1 MVDNINGFGEGKEW
15 KKIDTTTKDAEY
27 KKGLDA
33 QINSILD
40 GKESISVED
49 LRKNSLFGN
58 LSEKALQRLDY
69 IAGIDGDKTSL
80 TADEMRVLMSLTD
93 ATLKDNTFVFDGKFH
108 FDENS
113 GLEQATDS
121 EMQAVVTNLVDANTR
136 KRIETL
142 DVSKYDRSKNF
153 ADKITSDDVDE
164 AMLALQDKL
173 NTGFV
178 DKRTG
183 KEVSITQAVMQFEDF
198 VNDSYRKKYQNFYVD
213 VARDFGE
220 QTTIPVY
227 DFSRLRCMG
236 DGDSF
241 VIGDW
246 TYQQGKLTNNK
257 TGESLQVSRSNWY
270 NSAENTVPAADGSIC
285 IIREYNDGKGTVVK
299 YNYDDSENAAPTSAN
314 ITVNGKEQ
322 VVNYERKTSID
333 PELYNFIER

>member
-1 MVDNINGFGEGKEW
+1 MEKAKSG

-93 ATLKDNTFVFDGKFH
+93 STLKDNTFVFDGKFH

-136 KRIETL
+136 KRLETL
-142 DVSKYDRSKNF
+142 DTSKYDRSKNF

-198 VNDSYRKKYQNFYVD
+198 VNDSYRKNYQNFYVD

-257 TGESLQVSRSNWY
+257 TGESLQVSRANWY

>member
-1 MVDNINGFGEGKEW
+1 M
-15 KKIDTTTKDAEY
+15 
-27 KKGLDA
+27 
-33 QINSILD
+33 
-40 GKESISVED
+40 
-49 LRKNSLFGN
+49 
-58 LSEKALQRLDY
+58 
-69 IAGIDGDKTSL
+69 
-80 TADEMRVLMSLTD
+80 
-93 ATLKDNTFVFDGKFH
+93 
-108 FDENS
+108 
-113 GLEQATDS
+113 
-121 EMQAVVTNLVDANTR
+121 
-136 KRIETL
+136 
-142 DVSKYDRSKNF
+142 
-153 ADKITSDDVDE
+153 
-164 AMLALQDKL
+164 
-173 NTGFV
+173 

-183 KEVSITQAVMQFEDF
+183 KEVSITQAIMQFEDF

-257 TGESLQVSRSNWY
+257 TGESLQVSRANWY

-285 IIREYNDGKGTVVK
+285 IIQEYNDGKGTVVK